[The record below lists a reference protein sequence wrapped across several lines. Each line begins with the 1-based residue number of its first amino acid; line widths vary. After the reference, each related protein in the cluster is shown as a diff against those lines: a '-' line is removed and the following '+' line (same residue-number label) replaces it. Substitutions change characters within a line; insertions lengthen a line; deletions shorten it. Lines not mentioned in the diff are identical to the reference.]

1 MEQETVD
8 KILFGKKGKW
18 KFEPCP
24 FCGHS
29 HISVK
34 DSIIDAKMGGIDE
47 PCTVIKRV
55 WAFCNYCHATGPEST
70 HEVVYNDEVVAAAL
84 CSWNKRAKTME
95 AANDE

>member
-24 FCGHS
+24 FCGHK

-55 WAFCNYCHATGPEST
+55 WAFCNYCHATGPAST
-70 HEVVYNDEVVAAAL
+70 HEVIYNDEVVAAAL
-84 CSWNKRAKTME
+84 CSWNKRAKTTE
-95 AANDE
+95 EANDE